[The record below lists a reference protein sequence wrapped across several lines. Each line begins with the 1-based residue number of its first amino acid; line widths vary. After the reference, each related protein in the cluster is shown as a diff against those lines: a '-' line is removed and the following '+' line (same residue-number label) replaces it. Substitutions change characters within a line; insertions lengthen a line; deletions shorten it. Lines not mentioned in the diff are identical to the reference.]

1 MKALVRAREDGML
14 QQATIG
20 DRILEIVRA
29 NPDSTLEEVT
39 RQLSELYWSDVFLE
53 VERLRRSGQLQL
65 TQSSLGLTTTLRLP

>member
-1 MKALVRAREDGML
+1 ML
-14 QQATIG
+14 QQGTTG

-29 NPDSTLEEVT
+29 DPDCTLEEVT
-39 RQLSELYWSDVFLE
+39 RQLPELYWSDVFLE